1 MTIKSDTGQHS
12 QFLRCLFVQAFIVA
26 GGAAQGKTTKF
37 VATLL
42 PGARAWTDL
51 APLPAALNDAR
62 ASIVGGRFRVTGGQG
77 HGNTVIGS
85 EVIRVIVSIAMM
97 MVVKL

>member
-26 GGAAQGKTTKF
+26 GGSAQGQTTDF

-51 APLPAALNDAR
+51 APLPTVLHKAS

-77 HGNTVIGS
+77 HGNLVLGS
-85 EVIRVIVSIAMM
+85 EVIQVIVSIRA
-97 MVVKL
+97 